1 MMNAATLNESVRGGV
16 FASTH
21 PLSMQRMTDMQNR
34 VRLMKPVPNQSSGS
48 YWYVRAKARV
58 IQSLDVKTALLVTEQ
73 FQEEARVGDGLNRS
87 AALFGLSLLAF
98 QNKNYA
104 SAEQYLKSA
113 QLNVPPSAFL
123 SAQAIDI
130 DLAKGDSN
138 HALATA
144 QVAIKKWPEQVA
156 IVQRLVKAYE
166 ASRKDRELVEL
177 LNQYIKLWPDQVPS
191 LYQSLGQAQERMG
204 LRIESRENIATYYRL
219 TGALVAAMNQL
230 QEARK
235 LSNDFYEQSQLDA
248 KVQTIREQ
256 MSLERKMLERFK
268 SG

>member
-1 MMNAATLNESVRGGV
+1 M
-16 FASTH
+16 
-21 PLSMQRMTDMQNR
+21 
-34 VRLMKPVPNQSSGS
+34 
-48 YWYVRAKARV
+48 
-58 IQSLDVKTALLVTEQ
+58 
-73 FQEEARVGDGLNRS
+73 
-87 AALFGLSLLAF
+87 
-98 QNKNYA
+98 
-104 SAEQYLKSA
+104 KSA

-144 QVAIKKWPEQVA
+144 QAAIKKWPEQVA

-191 LYQSLGQAQERMG
+191 LYQSLGQAQERLG